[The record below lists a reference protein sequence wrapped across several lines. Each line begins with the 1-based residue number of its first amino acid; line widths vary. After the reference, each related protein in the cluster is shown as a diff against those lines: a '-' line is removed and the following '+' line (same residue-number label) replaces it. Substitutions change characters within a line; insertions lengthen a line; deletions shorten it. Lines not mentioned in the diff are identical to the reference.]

1 MLKETMKRS
10 PTGGKWLFYAIIAGF
25 IIGMLYFVGGTGSL
39 NFTEHNAV
47 DDMDS
52 LYFAVQSAFAGDIY
66 CFFDGLIDGIPIIA
80 LFLVLF
86 SIIHFLFSTVMT
98 KIFSANKNIA
108 VVMSLVVTI
117 YGFVDQRVYNYLLSM
132 NAFAIGLL
140 VFFALLIMMWSFTD
154 RNVRTLDKEFRT
166 RANEYHHH
174 KSMRESM
181 RADKD
186 KIKKYNKMIKELS
199 SKEKEELYKQYAASK
214 N

>member
-1 MLKETMKRS
+1 
-10 PTGGKWLFYAIIAGF
+10 
-25 IIGMLYFVGGTGSL
+25 
-39 NFTEHNAV
+39 
-47 DDMDS
+47 
-52 LYFAVQSAFAGDIY
+52 
-66 CFFDGLIDGIPIIA
+66 
-80 LFLVLF
+80 
-86 SIIHFLFSTVMT
+86 
-98 KIFSANKNIA
+98 
-108 VVMSLVVTI
+108 LVVTI